1 MNDRWVHFT
10 SKSGLPDCTVFY
22 KNTSMFFG
30 IELKLPK
37 GTFTKHQKETLPEM
51 DKQKVLY
58 FVCQSVFD
66 VFRAICHIEKNFI
79 DRDNFYLVKKQ
90 IYTYPEWQQKLRLTK
105 I

>member
-1 MNDRWVHFT
+1 
-10 SKSGLPDCTVFY
+10 
-22 KNTSMFFG
+22 MFFG
-30 IELKLPK
+30 LELKLPK

-66 VFRAICHIEKNFI
+66 VFLAICHIEKNVI
-79 DRDNFYLVKKQ
+79 DKENFFVVKKT
-90 IYTYPEWQQKLRLTK
+90 IYNYPEWQINLKLK